1 MANEKIENLLN
12 LALEATQEEREKALD
27 LDVGYE
33 PNTRTWEVIIKY
45 SGTQE
50 ELLKAIQE
58 QNPILWN
65 RVLITN
71 LINEYMILVMPEEL
85 VTAVASLPLVEYMEK
100 PKRLVF
106 AVNEGKR
113 ASCINPLQT
122 AAGGGGEAFDGY
134 HNLSGRNVIVA
145 VIDSGIDIAH
155 PDFCNP
161 DGTTRILKLWDQTI
175 PPGTVLNA
183 LGAEDEFLQA
193 PLGYHIGTEFSEELI
208 NLALEQPTEQERYAI
223 CPSRDVSGHGT
234 HVTGIA
240 AGNGRA
246 SEGKYRGV
254 AYESKLL
261 VVKLGVQRE
270 NAFPKT
276 TELMQAVDYCVKQ
289 AEGIPLVI
297 NLSFGNNYGSH
308 EPYKKGKES
317 RLVFVEFLP
326 LS

>member
-122 AAGGGGEAFDGY
+122 AAGGGGEALDGY
-134 HNLSGRNVIVA
+134 HNLSG
-145 VIDSGIDIAH
+145 
-155 PDFCNP
+155 
-161 DGTTRILKLWDQTI
+161 
-175 PPGTVLNA
+175 
-183 LGAEDEFLQA
+183 
-193 PLGYHIGTEFSEELI
+193 
-208 NLALEQPTEQERYAI
+208 
-223 CPSRDVSGHGT
+223 
-234 HVTGIA
+234 
-240 AGNGRA
+240 
-246 SEGKYRGV
+246 
-254 AYESKLL
+254 
-261 VVKLGVQRE
+261 
-270 NAFPKT
+270 
-276 TELMQAVDYCVKQ
+276 
-289 AEGIPLVI
+289 
-297 NLSFGNNYGSH
+297 
-308 EPYKKGKES
+308 
-317 RLVFVEFLP
+317 
-326 LS
+326 